1 MGNLARYTAA
11 DLPALMESINR
22 NSIGMDEYFD
32 RLFNLHETTKNY
44 PPFNLVTVSNVESRL
59 ELALAGFRKAEVN
72 VYTQDGKLF
81 VEGQKEDTE
90 SETTY
95 VHRGMAQ
102 RSFTRTWTLAEDTE
116 VRSVE
121 FEDGLLSI
129 VLGRIVPEHHQ
140 KKNLVLNNRGLP
152 CKYRRRRGVTGT
164 IQFDNPL
171 FYWYNELR
179 TLGTNDCKTCI
190 TQIW

>member
-11 DLPALMESINR
+11 DLPALMERINR

-44 PPFNLVTVSNVESRL
+44 PPFNLVTISNVESRL
-59 ELALAGFRKAEVN
+59 EIALAGFKKKEVN

-81 VEGQKEDTE
+81 VEGQREDAE
-90 SETTY
+90 SEKTY

-102 RSFTRTWTLAEDTE
+102 RSFTRTWTLAEETE
-116 VRSVE
+116 VRSVV

-129 VLGRIVPEHHQ
+129 TLGKIVPEAH
-140 KKNLVLNNRGLP
+140 KRKDYL
-152 CKYRRRRGVTGT
+152 
-164 IQFDNPL
+164 
-171 FYWYNELR
+171 
-179 TLGTNDCKTCI
+179 
-190 TQIW
+190 